1 MSKKARTNNK
11 VTAVLATKATSVL
24 LNKHFHFEISNGQ
37 LDVIVR
43 NNSQNNSFDLNDIM
57 EVGSRNNSKRGFLFV
72 SKILGKHIPSN
83 PKTINRYTQKLTN
96 KIKNKIKNDNVLFVG
111 FAETATCLS
120 QLIFEQYVD
129 FYYKHRN
136 QRNNNTSNT
145 SKKEKGLTKSIKSI
159 KSVKLE
165 NLLEK
170 KIQYIHTTRYL
181 LDKPILINFKEEHS
195 HAPNHILYD
204 TINDKDKIQSLVL
217 IDDELS
223 TGKTCINFIKELI
236 KTNQFPRLKTIYIVS
251 ITNWIDDNKIR
262 EMKKEIGSQYHVNLN
277 FVDLIKGSFKFTPNE
292 QYKQNIGEAEDNK
305 SSLNTNKQNNE
316 SKNNIIKSNF
326 KNRLCCN
333 LSDIRY
339 VEQYISN
346 NINLLTDNISKED
359 KNILILG
366 TGEFMYIPFK
376 FAQFLE
382 NKFVHKNIFFQ
393 STTRSPVIVNEN
405 EAIKSSVSFKDNY
418 NDNIDNYVYNLDV
431 KQYDKIFIVYET
443 DEKYNI
449 DLKSNIS
456 DKNYIFHINLE

>member
-1 MSKKARTNNK
+1 MNKKAKINKK
-11 VTAVLATKATSVL
+11 VTDVHATNIKSVL
-24 LNKHFHFEISNGQ
+24 PNKHFHFEISNGQ

-83 PKTINRYTQKLTN
+83 PKTINQYTQKLTN

-120 QLIFEQYVD
+120 QLIFEQYIS
-129 FYYKHRN
+129 FYKKHRN
-136 QRNNNTSNT
+136 HYSNNTNNA
-145 SKKEKGLTKSIKSI
+145 SKQEQSLI

-181 LDKPILINFKEEHS
+181 LDESLLINFQEEHS
-195 HAPNHILYD
+195 HAPNHIVYD

-223 TGKTCINFIKELI
+223 TCKTCINFIKELI
-236 KTNQFPRLKTIYIVS
+236 ETNQFTSLKTIYIVS
-251 ITNWIDDNKIR
+251 ITNWIEDNRIK
-262 EMKKEIGSQYHVNLN
+262 EMKKEIGIQYHVNLN
-277 FVDLIKGSFKFTPNE
+277 FVDLIKGSFEFIPNE
-292 QYKQNIGEAEDNK
+292 QYKQNIKEVVDDNT
-305 SSLNTNKQNNE
+305 SFNTQNNKN
-316 SKNNIIKSNF
+316 KNNVIKSNF
-326 KNRLCCN
+326 KNRLGCN
-333 LSDIRY
+333 LSGIQY
-339 VEQYISN
+339 VEQYVSN
-346 NINLLTDNISKED
+346 NIHLLTDNINKED

-382 NKFVHKNIFFQ
+382 KKFVHKNIFFQ

-431 KQYDKIFIVYET
+431 KQYDKIFIIYET

-449 DLKSNIS
+449 NLKSNIS
-456 DKNYIFHINLE
+456 DKNYIFYINLK

>member
-1 MSKKARTNNK
+1 MSKKAKTNNK
-11 VTAVLATKATSVL
+11 VNATSTTKTISL
-24 LNKHFHFEISNGQ
+24 LSNKHFYFEISNGQ
-37 LDVIVR
+37 LDVIVK
-43 NNSQNNSFDLNDIM
+43 NNSQNNSFDLTDIM

-72 SKILGKHIPSN
+72 SKILGKHIPNN
-83 PKTINRYTQKLTN
+83 PKTINQYTQKLTN

-111 FAETATCLS
+111 FAETATGLS
-120 QLIFEQYVD
+120 QLIFEQYVS
-129 FYYKHRN
+129 FYKKHRN
-136 QRNNNTSNT
+136 HYINNTNNA
-145 SKKEKGLTKSIKSI
+145 SKQEQCLIKSI

-181 LDKPILINFKEEHS
+181 LDEPILINFQEEHS

-204 TINDKDKIQSLVL
+204 TINDKNKVQSVVL

-236 KTNQFPRLKTIYIVS
+236 ETNQFARLKTIYIVS
-251 ITNWIDDNKIR
+251 ITNWIDDKRIR
-262 EMKKEIGSQYHVNLN
+262 EIKKEIGSKYHVNLN

-292 QYKQNIGEAEDNK
+292 QYKQNIGEAEYNK
-305 SSLNTNKQNNE
+305 SSLDINKQNNA
-316 SKNNIIKSNF
+316 SKNNVIKSNF
-326 KNRLCCN
+326 KNRLGCN
-333 LSDIRY
+333 LSDIQH

-366 TGEFMYIPFK
+366 TGEFIYIPFK

-431 KQYDKIFIVYET
+431 NQYDKIFILYET

-449 DLKSNIS
+449 DLRSNNT
-456 DKNYIFHINLE
+456 DKNCIFHINLE

>member
-1 MSKKARTNNK
+1 MSKKARTNHK
-11 VTAVLATKATSVL
+11 VTDVLATKATSVL

-43 NNSQNNSFDLNDIM
+43 NNSQNNSFDLTDIM
-57 EVGSRNNSKRGFLFV
+57 KVGSRNNSKRGFLFV
-72 SKILGKHIPSN
+72 SKILGKHISNN
-83 PKTINRYTQKLTN
+83 PKTINQYTQKLTN

-120 QLIFEQYVD
+120 QLIFEQYVS
-129 FYYKHRN
+129 FYKKHRN
-136 QRNNNTSNT
+136 HYSNNTNDT
-145 SKKEKGLTKSIKSI
+145 SKQEQGLTKSI

-181 LDKPILINFKEEHS
+181 LDKSLLINFQEAHS
-195 HAPNHILYD
+195 HAPNHIVYD

-236 KTNQFPRLKTIYIVS
+236 ETNQFTSLKTIYIVS
-251 ITNWIDDNKIR
+251 ITNWIDDNRIR

-277 FVDLIKGSFKFTPNE
+277 FVDLVKGSFEFTPNE
-292 QYKQNIGEAEDNK
+292 QYKQNIIEAKNNN
-305 SSLNTNKQNNE
+305 SNVNKQNNNI
-316 SKNNIIKSNF
+316 KNNVIKSNF
-326 KNRLCCN
+326 KNRLGCN
-333 LSDIRY
+333 LSDIQY
-339 VEQYISN
+339 VEQYVSN
-346 NINLLTDNISKED
+346 NIHLLTDNISKED

-382 NKFVHKNIFFQ
+382 NKFMHKNIFFQ

-418 NDNIDNYVYNLDV
+418 NDNIDNYIYNLDV
-431 KQYDKIFIVYET
+431 NQYDKIFILYET

-449 DLKSNIS
+449 DLRSNNT
-456 DKNYIFHINLE
+456 DRNCIFHINLE

>member
-1 MSKKARTNNK
+1 MKKNTKTNKK
-11 VTAVLATKATSVL
+11 VTAVTATKNTSVL

-72 SKILGKHIPSN
+72 SKILGKHIPNN

-145 SKKEKGLTKSIKSI
+145 SKKEKSLIKSI

-181 LDKPILINFKEEHS
+181 LDEPILINFQEEHS
-195 HAPNHILYD
+195 HAPNHILCD

-277 FVDLIKGSFKFTPNE
+277 FVDLIKGSFEFIPNE
-292 QYKQNIGEAEDNK
+292 QYKQNIKEVVDDNT
-305 SSLNTNKQNNE
+305 SFNTQNNKN
-316 SKNNIIKSNF
+316 KNNVIKSNF
-326 KNRLCCN
+326 KNRLGCN
-333 LSDIRY
+333 LSGIQY
-339 VEQYISN
+339 VEQYVSN

-382 NKFVHKNIFFQ
+382 NKFVYKNIFFQ

-431 KQYDKIFIVYET
+431 KQYDKIFIIYET

>member
-1 MSKKARTNNK
+1 MSKKVKTNNK
-11 VTAVLATKATSVL
+11 VTAMTGTKNTSIL

-43 NNSQNNSFDLNDIM
+43 NNSQNNSFDVTDIM

-72 SKILGKHIPSN
+72 SKILGKHIPNN
-83 PKTINRYTQKLTN
+83 PKIINRYTQKLTN

-120 QLIFEQYVD
+120 QLIFEQYIS
-129 FYYKHRN
+129 FYKKHRN
-136 QRNNNTSNT
+136 HYSNNTNNA
-145 SKKEKGLTKSIKSI
+145 SKQEQSLI

-181 LDKPILINFKEEHS
+181 LDESLLINFQEEHS
-195 HAPNHILYD
+195 HAPNHIVYD

-236 KTNQFPRLKTIYIVS
+236 ETNQFTSLKTIYIVS
-251 ITNWIDDNKIR
+251 ITNWIDDNRIR

-277 FVDLIKGSFKFTPNE
+277 FVDLVKGSFEFTPNE
-292 QYKQNIGEAEDNK
+292 QYKQNIIEAKNNN
-305 SSLNTNKQNNE
+305 SNVNKQNNNI
-316 SKNNIIKSNF
+316 KNNVIKSNF
-326 KNRLCCN
+326 KNRLGCN
-333 LSDIRY
+333 LSDIQY
-339 VEQYISN
+339 VEQYVSN
-346 NINLLTDNISKED
+346 NIHLLTDNISKED

-382 NKFVHKNIFFQ
+382 NKFIHKNIFFQ

-418 NDNIDNYVYNLDV
+418 NDNIDNYIYNLDV
-431 KQYDKIFIVYET
+431 NQYDKIFILYET

-449 DLKSNIS
+449 DLRSNNT
-456 DKNYIFHINLE
+456 DKNCIFHINLE

>member
-1 MSKKARTNNK
+1 MSKKAKTNNK
-11 VTAVLATKATSVL
+11 LTTVTATKTTSIL
-24 LNKHFHFEISNGQ
+24 PNKHFHFEISNGQ
-37 LDVIVR
+37 LDVIVK
-43 NNSQNNSFDLNDIM
+43 NNSQNNSFDLTDIM

-72 SKILGKHIPSN
+72 SKILGKHIPNN
-83 PKTINRYTQKLTN
+83 PKTINRYTQKLT
-96 KIKNKIKNDNVLFVG
+96 NKIKNDNVLFVG

-217 IDDELS
+217 IDYELS

-236 KTNQFPRLKTIYIVS
+236 KTNQFPSLKTIYIVS
-251 ITNWIDDNKIR
+251 IINWIDDSKIR

-277 FVDLIKGSFKFTPNE
+277 FVDLIKGSFEFTPNE
-292 QYKQNIGEAEDNK
+292 QYKKNIIEVKDN
-305 SSLNTNKQNNE
+305 NTNVNMPNN
-316 SKNNIIKSNF
+316 KNNVIKSNF
-326 KNRLCCN
+326 KNRLGCN
-333 LSDIRY
+333 LSDMKH
-339 VEQYISN
+339 VEQYVSN
-346 NINLLTDNISKED
+346 NIQLLTSNINKED

-431 KQYDKIFIVYET
+431 NQYDKIFIIYET